1 MYERK
6 FAQVIDQFIDD
17 LLQEKNRQ
25 FIIQAIEPELEKFF
39 ETVRAVKRLRTKKK
53 SSSFLKHAG
62 LKACS
67 LLQQRWHWF
76 WGWRYCP
83 VRIK

>member
-6 FAQVIDQFIDD
+6 FAQVIDQSSMICCKRKPAIYHS
-17 LLQEKNRQ
+17 E
-25 FIIQAIEPELEKFF
+25 AIEPELEKFF
-39 ETVRAVKRLRTKKK
+39 ETVRAVKRLRQRKILLL
-53 SSSFLKHAG
+53 FKHAG

-83 VRIK
+83 RQD